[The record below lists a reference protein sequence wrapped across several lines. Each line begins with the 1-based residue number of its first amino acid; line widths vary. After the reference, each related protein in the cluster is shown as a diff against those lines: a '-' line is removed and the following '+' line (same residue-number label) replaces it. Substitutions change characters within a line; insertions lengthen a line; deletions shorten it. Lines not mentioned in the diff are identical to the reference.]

1 LLPIEETPDFWN
13 PNLEEWE
20 AVGPRLPGEDH
31 DAPAIQRAI
40 DSGKSTV
47 YFPPGRV
54 YFLSDT
60 VEIRGGVKQIHGM
73 GSEISLGAARE
84 AFSNRENP
92 RPLFR
97 INPTDSDT
105 VFFDHIFFNA
115 QYPGQVLFENN
126 SPADVVIRHCGGWVG
141 LDGSRRSYQNTPRA
155 TGRVFVEDVFL
166 PGWEFTNQRVW
177 ARQFNPENYDS
188 DGSTSQV
195 TNRGGNLWILGFK
208 TEGAAPFITTTDG
221 GVTELLDTDYPVYI
235 RVENGNNAID
245 ITGRDLPPRNGRPG
259 DRSFSVPL
267 FQTSITP

>member
-1 LLPIEETPDFWN
+1 
-13 PNLEEWE
+13 
-20 AVGPRLPGEDH
+20 
-31 DAPAIQRAI
+31 
-40 DSGKSTV
+40 
-47 YFPPGRV
+47 
-54 YFLSDT
+54 
-60 VEIRGGVKQIHGM
+60 
-73 GSEISLGAARE
+73 
-84 AFSNRENP
+84 
-92 RPLFR
+92 
-97 INPTDSDT
+97 
-105 VFFDHIFFNA
+105 
-115 QYPGQVLFENN
+115 
-126 SPADVVIRHCGGWVG
+126 VVIRHCGGWVG

-221 GVTELLDTDYPVYI
+221 GVTELLGAYNYISAAQPDPVPADAIPYMVENSRAALTFTAENFRDTDYPVYI
-235 RVENGNNAID
+235 R
-245 ITGRDLPPRNGRPG
+245 RDLPPRNGRPG